1 MVSNEQT
8 ICLHRVSSAIFN
20 MGENF
25 TDVME
30 QQIQSSEDSSL
41 AINEVQLILAEKRTA
56 LSIMRTGISVF
67 VLPLSV
73 LSVLVATSRYYEIPQ
88 VLHFLFPLLF
98 LCAGLVLLGSYLI
111 IRSIIRIHRYDHLIR
126 KIKQRHSLIAEF
138 LD

>member
-1 MVSNEQT
+1 MFNGVF
-8 ICLHRVSSAIFN
+8 SAIFN

-25 TDVME
+25 TDIME
-30 QQIQSSEDSSL
+30 KQIQSSEDSSL

-56 LSIMRTGISVF
+56 LSTMRTGISVF

-88 VLHFLFPLLF
+88 VMHFLFPLLF
-98 LCAGLVLLGSYLI
+98 LCAGLVFLGSYLI
-111 IRSIIRIHRYDHLIR
+111 IRSIIRIHRYDRLIR

>member
-1 MVSNEQT
+1 MVLINKQYVYMVFQ
-8 ICLHRVSSAIFN
+8 HYFK
-20 MGENF
+20 MGENL
-25 TDVME
+25 TDIIE

-41 AINEVQLILAEKRTA
+41 IINEVQLILAEKRTA
-56 LSIMRTGISVF
+56 LSTMRTGISVF

-88 VLHFLFPLLF
+88 VMHFLFPLLL
-98 LCAGLVLLGSYLI
+98 LCAGLVFLGSYLI
-111 IRSIIRIHRYDHLIR
+111 IRSIIRIHRYDRLIR